1 MANKA
6 DKQDV
11 SNVVLAVVPEPESAL
26 AVAIADTEAL
36 ASLRAELGTFVQH
49 PTVSDIRS
57 RLAYVDATA
66 GLDALTAAAA
76 GYAFYEIRLRKLY
89 SEPGMYDPAG
99 QKGGKPPKRF
109 SDWAADG
116 AGNSKLSRSRIAQLI
131 SAEHDRRVMFN
142 EGENIAVLNDDGT
155 PAIDSETGEPV
166 TLHVDPDEPWALLP
180 SKSVDKADG
189 FDPRSTGG
197 IQAITL
203 ATAAKRLYDSF
214 DGAITRYGQASWKP
228 DQNVDDAATL
238 DAIVEALTMTLD
250 QCRDDLIRI
259 GEIADNGTE
268 ATPAA

>member
-1 MANKA
+1 MANKQ
-6 DKQDV
+6 DKQAV
-11 SNVVLAVVPEPESAL
+11 SDAVLSVVPDPEPNAL
-26 AVAIADTEAL
+26 TIAVADTEAL
-36 ASLRAELGTFVQH
+36 TALRAELGTFVQD
-49 PTVSDIRS
+49 PTVADIRS

-76 GYAFYEIRLRKLY
+76 GYAFYEIRMRKLY
-89 SEPGMYDPAG
+89 AEPGMYDPAG

-131 SAEHDRRVMFN
+131 SAEHDRRLAENAPIFVPSL
-142 EGENIAVLNDDGT
+142 GEDGEPT
-155 PAIDSETGEPV
+155 LDENGEPV
-166 TLHVDPDEPWALLP
+166 GIMVAPESPWALLP

-228 DQNVDDAATL
+228 DQNADDAGIL
-238 DAIVEALTMTLD
+238 DAIVEALSATLD

-259 GEIADNGTE
+259 GEIADNGSE

>member
-1 MANKA
+1 MAKIK
-6 DKQDV
+6 DQQDV
-11 SNVVLAVVPEPESAL
+11 SNVMLAVVPDQENAL
-26 AVAIADTEAL
+26 TAAAADTEAL
-36 ASLRAELGTFVQH
+36 SALRAELGTFVQD
-49 PTVSDIRS
+49 PTVQDIRS

-89 SEPGMYDPAG
+89 SEPGMFNPEG

-131 SAEHDRRVMFN
+131 SAEHDRRLA
-142 EGENIAVLNDDGT
+142 ENAPVFVGSIDDDGNAVLNED
-155 PAIDSETGEPV
+155 GEPV
-166 TLHVDPDEPWALLP
+166 GIMVDPESPWALLP
-180 SKSVDKADG
+180 SKSTDKADG

-197 IQAITL
+197 IQAVTL

-214 DGAITRYGQASWKP
+214 DGALTRYNANSYKP
-228 DQNVDDAATL
+228 DQNADDAAIL
-238 DAIVEALTMTLD
+238 DAIAEQFAAVLAEVHDELV
-250 QCRDDLIRI
+250 RI
-259 GEIADNGTE
+259 GEIADNGSSE